1 MGAALEYLVVAYD
14 CPDANPNDIVD
25 ELGHAQ
31 DSVSS
36 GLRWFFCGGLAVA
49 VACMGIHPLPFLSPT
64 TNSIG
69 VISLTHVHLASRYL
83 NIRKRYRLAFRG
95 AVCLIIL
102 LLPLAGDRLNSLQLI
117 GLVTALLWLVIGVE
131 TWGNAQKCHVWIG
144 DKKKREYIC
153 KYNILCV
160 QGEEKE
166 PEEEDEKEDGRDLL
180 FSV

>member
-1 MGAALEYLVVAYD
+1 VGAALEYLVVAYD
-14 CPDANPNDIVD
+14 CPDANPDDVVD
-25 ELGHAQ
+25 ELGHAK
-31 DSVSS
+31 DSISS

-49 VACMGIHPLPFLSPT
+49 VACMGTSLPSIPR

-69 VISLTHVHLASRYL
+69 VISLTHVHLDSRYL
-83 NIRKRYRLAFRG
+83 NLRKRYRLAFRG

-102 LLPLAGDRLNSLQLI
+102 LLPLAGDKLNSLQLI

-144 DKKKREYIC
+144 EKKKREYIC
-153 KYNILCV
+153 KYNIRCV

-166 PEEEDEKEDGRDLL
+166 PEEEDGKEDDTDLL